1 MVNYQISAKGT
12 AEVQGINVNLSAEFD
27 KGKYPER
34 ITANCGG
41 SIENGIYMNATA
53 VYNIETGNFLS
64 LNGNNI
70 PDGFVE
76 QLKEKII
83 GFYNEIKQGNEADD

>member
-1 MVNYQISAKGT
+1 MVNYQISAKGS
-12 AEVQGINVNLSAEFD
+12 AQVQGIGVNLSAEFD
-27 KGKYPER
+27 KGKHPER
-34 ITANCGG
+34 ISANCGG

-53 VYNIETGNFLS
+53 TYDVATDNFLS

-70 PDGFVE
+70 PDGFIG

-83 GFYNEIKQGNEADD
+83 EFYNEIKQGNETDD